1 MSNSDVTNPGS
12 VEAANEG
19 FGLGPIN
26 PNQPITVSP
35 SNSAGSA
42 NPAVAGGGIGGNTT
56 TNTNPGTV
64 NVANEAFGT
73 GLPKNVL
80 IP

>member
-12 VEAANEG
+12 VNVADQG
-19 FGLGPIN
+19 DGILSVD
-26 PNQPITVSP
+26 QPVTVSP

-42 NPAVAGGGIGGNTT
+42 IPAIANGSLGAVANRTV
-56 TNTNPGTV
+56 TNPGTV
-64 NVANEAFGT
+64 NVVNEAFGT
-73 GLPKNVL
+73 GLPKNVN